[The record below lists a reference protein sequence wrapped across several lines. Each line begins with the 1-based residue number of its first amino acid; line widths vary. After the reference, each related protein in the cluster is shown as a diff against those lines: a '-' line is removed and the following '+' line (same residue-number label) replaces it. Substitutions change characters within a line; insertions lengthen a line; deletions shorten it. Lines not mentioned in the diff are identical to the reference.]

1 MAKQLHVLSDLVHEI
16 DAKAHVNELF
26 SAQLP
31 ASGGLLCQDPTTSS
45 PKS

>member
-1 MAKQLHVLSDLVHEI
+1 MAKQLDVLSDLVHEI

-26 SAQLP
+26 SAQLLLRM
-31 ASGGLLCQDPTTSS
+31 GLLCQDPTTSS